1 MVMLISSSI
10 SMTSVE
16 VRGVQRGGWGWG
28 WGWGVGLV
36 LGGFVGVSLFCSLAS
51 KAYRRAADTSWS
63 LYYLHLHGVYII
75 HYLNTY
81 RSLGVGSAKK

>member
-1 MVMLISSSI
+1 MVMLICSSI
-10 SMTSVE
+10 SMTSMQ
-16 VRGVQRGGWGWG
+16 VRGVQRGGWG

-63 LYYLHLHGVYII
+63 LYYLRLHGVYII
-75 HYLNTY
+75 HYLHT
-81 RSLGVGSAKK
+81 

>member
-28 WGWGVGLV
+28 WGVGLL
-36 LGGFVGVSLFCSLAS
+36 LGDFLGVSLFCSLAS
-51 KAYRRAADTSWS
+51 KAYRRAANTS
-63 LYYLHLHGVYII
+63 
-75 HYLNTY
+75 
-81 RSLGVGSAKK
+81 

>member
-16 VRGVQRGGWGWG
+16 VRGVQRGRWG
-28 WGWGVGLV
+28 WGWGVGLM

-51 KAYRRAADTSWS
+51 KAYRQAADTSWS
-63 LYYLHLHGVYII
+63 LYTLRLHGVHNV
-75 HYLNTY
+75 HYLNT
-81 RSLGVGSAKK
+81 